1 MLNLIATGP
10 FMRHFYTLQ
19 KILQKRPNR
28 SSIVQA
34 AVYLSKTAADL
45 LLNSVREK
53 KATASRSKTTISLHR
68 KEPEIISV
76 IRSVECAYNL
86 IYQALGKISG
96 PERDKP
102 DVSQVIYH
110 IVCLYNAAM
119 KTLEQYCKTRAEQLL
134 DTTKSTAKS
143 AKQKQNSKF
152 KRSGP
157 KPDDEIAGQII
168 RLLGTMILSLDV
180 SFSEHQDLLEGAV
193 FILLNRVGRLLCLF
207 VFQDLQVRP
216 DLRIDPWKLPLPHGL
231 KDVELNEK
239 SLCTAKMEAKHLIWV
254 LERIL
259 TYLDSS
265 PPSPSSRM
273 FTSKIKESLQNTLLQ
288 AVFGTDDKFF
298 QKSLQ
303 CPVLPDTLDLER
315 LRACAQI
322 PEQAVPDWFTQE
334 VWRLLGWDIL
344 MSKNQAN

>member
-19 KILQKRPNR
+19 KVLQKRPNR

-34 AVYLSKTAADL
+34 AVNLSKTAANL

-53 KATASRSKTTISLHR
+53 KATASRSKKTISLHR

-143 AKQKQNSKF
+143 AKQKQNSKS

-207 VFQDLQVRP
+207 VFQDLQLRP

-254 LERIL
+254 LERTL

-265 PPSPSSRM
+265 PPSPSSQM
-273 FTSKIKESLQNTLLQ
+273 FTSKIKKSLQNTLLQ
-288 AVFGTDDKFF
+288 TVFGTDDKFF